1 MSKFIDTAQT
11 CPHCNAE
18 MTCRIAVSLN
28 VTRSPVY
35 REAILNESFH
45 AFTCAACGKKMLVE
59 EPFIYTDFTRQHW
72 IGVFPRSWESAWALH
87 ETSAPEAF
95 QQTMAGPY
103 TPAIARKMAE
113 GFSVRTVFGLSALRE
128 KLVMFDAGIDD
139 ALLETLKMELMRNN
153 KEIAFHPNYRPLLSS
168 TNDQTIEMNVFS
180 IAADQSPSSQLISVP
195 RSLLD
200 ELKNSPSYTLLKE
213 EFSKGSYA
221 DIGRLMITNSIP
233 GDSH

>member
-35 REAILNESFH
+35 REAILEETFH
-45 AFTCAACGKKMLVE
+45 AFTCDACEKKMLVE

-72 IGVFPRSWESAWALH
+72 IGVFPRSWEPAWALH
-87 ETSAPEAF
+87 EASAPEAF
-95 QQTMAGPY
+95 EQTMAGPY

-113 GFSVRTVFGLSALRE
+113 GFIVRTVFGLSALRE
-128 KLVMFDAGIDD
+128 KLMMFDAGIDD
-139 ALLETLKMELMRNN
+139 ALLETIKMELMKNE
-153 KEIAFHPNYRPLLSS
+153 KAAFHPNYRPFLYSV
-168 TNDQTIEMNVFS
+168 NEQKIEMNIFTV
-180 IAADQSPSSQLISVP
+180 AADQSPLSQLISVP
-195 RSLLD
+195 RSLLE
-200 ELKNSPSYTLLKE
+200 ELKNSPSYALLKE

-221 DIGRLMITNSIP
+221 DIGRLMMTASIP
-233 GDSH
+233 GDPH